1 MTTKES
7 NILIRIGSEIDFMWE
22 SARLMLES
30 LEQEG
35 YLLGQDEGTTLFLA
49 LALEKPCLIEGPAGV
64 GKTHLALALARCT
77 GRKLIRLQCYEGL
90 DVSKALYDWN
100 YAKQL
105 LRLQA
110 GLSSWEEIKEDI
122 YGPEFLLA
130 RPLLQAVLSE
140 EPVVLLIDELDKS
153 DEEFESFLLELL
165 AEFQIT
171 IPEVGTLKAKNSPI
185 VLLTSNN
192 TRDLSE
198 ALRRRCIHL
207 LLSYPNLEQE
217 VQILKQRCP
226 ELTEPLIRD
235 VCDFVSRI
243 RKIPL
248 RKLPSVS
255 ESMDFAQALHILHQ
269 ESLEWDRLGGTLSIL
284 LKYPGDLA
292 KLEERLKTWH
302 KETSKRST
310 FRVEYDQS

>member
-1 MTTKES
+1 MWASQDELTK
-7 NILIRIGSEIDFMWE
+7 
-22 SARLMLES
+22 A

-35 YLLGQDEGTTLFLA
+35 YILGNEEATTLFLA
-49 LALEKPCLIEGPAGV
+49 LALNKPCLVEGPAGV
-64 GKTHLALALARCT
+64 GKTQLALALSRST

-90 DVSKALYDWN
+90 DLSKALYDWN

-105 LRLQA
+105 LRMQA
-110 GLSSWEEIKEDI
+110 GLADWEEIKANI

-130 RPLLQAVLSE
+130 RPLLQSILSE
-140 EPVVLLIDELDKS
+140 EPVLLLIDELDKS

-171 IPEVGTLKAKNSPI
+171 IPEVGTFKAQVPPV

-207 LLSYPNLEQE
+207 LLSYPELERE
-217 VQILKQRCP
+217 LKIIRRNCP
-226 ELTEPLIRD
+226 ELAEEIIRD
-235 VCDFVSRI
+235 VCSFVARI
-243 RKIPL
+243 RKLPL
-248 RKLPSVS
+248 RKLPSIS
-255 ESMDFAQALHILHQ
+255 ESMDFARAMHILHQ
-269 ESLEWDRLGGTLSIL
+269 KHLDFSNLGGTLSLL

-292 KLEERLKTWH
+292 KVEERLKIW
-302 KETSKRST
+302 ETENGRP
-310 FRVEYDQS
+310 